1 MRDAGSAS
9 EDNVVRCVA
18 GDANVGDG
26 AWHYVTVT
34 RVRNGTNNLYVD
46 GVSQDTSTSANTAVN
61 PPNAIEIGRREDGD
75 SARYFG
81 GDLDEIHISN
91 IERDHDWITTS
102 FNNQDDP
109 GNIGVAGFYTVGSED
124 ASPLTAVELV
134 SFWGTAYDRAVLVEW
149 RTGYEIDNLGFNIYR
164 DVDDERVKL
173 TPSLVAG
180 SGLLIERGRAVT
192 QAQAYAWWDF
202 QATLATP
209 DLTYWLEDV
218 DFDGTS
224 TWHGPMTPAIGGHL
238 IDVGP
243 PAPGEGVEGENS
255 RSLSG
260 LADARGATRR
270 AFLTGDQPP
279 SVTRRVAPDG
289 SETPLETQWA
299 IAQQTAVKI
308 GVRRTGW
315 FRVTQTELVGGGL
328 DPTVDPRRLQLFVNG
343 VEQAMTV
350 SGEADGRF
358 DPTDAVGFYGQGVDT
373 AHTDIRVYWVVAGAG
388 LGRRIR
394 STNSAL
400 PTQSTPTPTPT
411 APPVT
416 QTPLSAPTPT
426 APATPPPTAPVTPPP
441 PTATPTPAAPATPA
455 RAAPPTVTATSL
467 PTPPAT
473 PAPAP
478 AATTRAI
485 PQRPQRRRPTPE
497 PAAVPVTIPGDPEP
511 VAPVAES
518 TPALAPM
525 PVFPTGD
532 DVARARAAAR
542 TAPSRAER
550 PDRNAALERQL
561 EAARRLDAAVARAR
575 AAGVPKQRIQAIAA
589 DGRQRRNKAVV
600 DELRR
605 ERLTALGYDLG
616 MSPSERQRLRALA
629 ARAAAGAL
637 TEADIHQL
645 RDLVAADPSY
655 FDELPRRGAMT
666 PEASDSGDLAG
677 DFEPGLDAAWAQMP
691 QRAFEAATASPES
704 TDGGPEGETR

>member
-1 MRDAGSAS
+1 M
-9 EDNVVRCVA
+9 
-18 GDANVGDG
+18 
-26 AWHYVTVT
+26 
-34 RVRNGTNNLYVD
+34 
-46 GVSQDTSTSANTAVN
+46 
-61 PPNAIEIGRREDGD
+61 
-75 SARYFG
+75 
-81 GDLDEIHISN
+81 
-91 IERDHDWITTS
+91 
-102 FNNQDDP
+102 
-109 GNIGVAGFYTVGSED
+109 
-124 ASPLTAVELV
+124 
-134 SFWGTAYDRAVLVEW
+134 
-149 RTGYEIDNLGFNIYR
+149 
-164 DVDDERVKL
+164 KL

-441 PTATPTPAAPATPA
+441 TATPAAPATPA

-575 AAGVPKQRIQAIAA
+575 AAGVPKQRGRVIQSPPRRAPGARRRGGTFA
-589 DGRQRRNKAVV
+589 SSCLPFGSPVGR
-600 DELRR
+600 LRR
-605 ERLTALGYDLG
+605 RRRRLERPLERLCPRRDET
-616 MSPSERQRLRALA
+616 RLEV
-629 ARAAAGAL
+629 AR
-637 TEADIHQL
+637 E
-645 RDLVAADPSY
+645 VAAVGGLRRHRAPPRQLVEVARVGGHQVPQLVDVR
-655 FDELPRRGAMT
+655 FGQRPRRGPGSERAE
-666 PEASDSGDLAG
+666 PLALAG
-677 DFEPGLDAAWAQMP
+677 AHAKVVAERRQSLAAQLVDDRLVPPLPAVG
-691 QRAFEAATASPES
+691 AAARVRTAR
-704 TDGGPEGETR
+704 GGVTPPAGSSFCRRRQ